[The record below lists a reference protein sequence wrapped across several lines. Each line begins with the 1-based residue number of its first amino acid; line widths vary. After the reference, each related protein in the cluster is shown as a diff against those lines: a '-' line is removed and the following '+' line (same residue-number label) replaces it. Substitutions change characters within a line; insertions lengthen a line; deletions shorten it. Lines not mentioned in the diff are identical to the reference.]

1 MKLLNTNNKME
12 FESIDY
18 LKTGSQL
25 QKEAHKG

>member
-1 MKLLNTNNKME
+1 MLNPNNKME

-18 LKTGSQL
+18 LKKGSQL